1 MTNKTASTAA
11 PTPPADSPAAL
22 AAALSAAWHAYDCS
36 LRHALAR
43 TLLRCTSNAAAD
55 RLLIGARTHDLG
67 HEIFENLTDVIAATH
82 GAIGEALTTEF
93 AIRRSSE
100 LKRLDDLD
108 PQDET
113 RQ

>member
-82 GAIGEALTTEF
+82 GAIGEA

-100 LKRLDDLD
+100 LKRVDDLD